1 MEKRIDEQILDYIN
15 AAEDKEL
22 RKDIYAGPVK
32 INNDFYEF
40 EEAEFFGG
48 ELKLYIPN
56 TFIDMPEEARR
67 FKYPS
72 ESRPEI
78 IKCNNKILH
87 YDKLDNDKV
96 IDLMKKSDVGLL
108 PTWADTY
115 GYSVL
120 EFQSC
125 GCPVIS
131 SNTRALPEINN
142 SDVGWLIEMPLTKLK
157 EIDYM
162 NEANID
168 YIRNKFIND
177 LESIFIECIE
187 NRDIIKSKAKLSI
200 ERIKKEHSPIDFEDK
215 ITSIYEN
222 C

>member
-78 IKCNNKILH
+78 IKCNNSGAIAITLKLVNSPISDEYIEELKSMMKAITQRLNPANIYFDEGILEVDEKKIG
-87 YDKLDNDKV
+87 YFDYKSSA
-96 IDLMKKSDVGLL
+96 IDDFLYNYVFL
-108 PTWADTY
+108 
-115 GYSVL
+115 L
-120 EFQSC
+120 EFQGNTLMGTFSC
-125 GCPVIS
+125 SYSEHKQWKDDILFQMMKTIRIG
-131 SNTRALPEINN
+131 N
-142 SDVGWLIEMPLTKLK
+142 K
-157 EIDYM
+157 EI
-162 NEANID
+162 
-168 YIRNKFIND
+168 
-177 LESIFIECIE
+177 IE
-187 NRDIIKSKAKLSI
+187 N
-200 ERIKKEHSPIDFEDK
+200 
-215 ITSIYEN
+215 N
-222 C
+222 